1 MILATKIQ
9 SEKGKEITKTAN
21 EFIFQE
27 FTVKKQKIGEIE
39 LYYFNDSNHKN
50 NCEDPTCIN
59 NNKTM
64 EGICDDCKCNVGEW
78 LLKFRRYEEEDWDII
93 AQGNI

>member
-9 SEKGKEITKTAN
+9 SEKGKEIIKTAN

-27 FTVKKQKIGEIE
+27 FTVKKQPIGQIE
-39 LYYFNDSNHKN
+39 LYYFEDKD
-50 NCEDPTCIN
+50 CE
-59 NNKTM
+59 K
-64 EGICDDCKCNVGEW
+64 VEW
-78 LLKFRRYEEEDWDII
+78 LVKFRRTYKGQEEEDKEDWDII

>member
-9 SEKGKEITKTAN
+9 SEKGKEIIKTAN

-27 FTVKKQKIGEIE
+27 FTVKKEPIGQIE
-39 LYYFNDSNHKN
+39 LYYYNDSKDN
-50 NCEDPTCIN
+50 
-59 NNKTM
+59 
-64 EGICDDCKCNVGEW
+64 GEW
-78 LLKFRRYEEEDWDII
+78 LLKYRRDDDQDWDII

>member
-1 MILATKIQ
+1 MLLATKIQ
-9 SEKGKEITKTAN
+9 SEKGKEIIKTAN

-39 LYYFNDSNHKN
+39 LYYFNDTEN
-50 NCEDPTCIN
+50 D
-59 NNKTM
+59 KTM
-64 EGICDDCKCNVGEW
+64 EAGEW
-78 LLKFRRYEEEDWDII
+78 LIKYRPAYNGQEEEDKEDWDII